1 MNDVIVHAY
10 VEPDLENLNTNENA
24 ECCNCMMAEKTQLFD
39 GGEGYLCKAA
49 LYDIKTLSCFVPKEL
64 GDNVQTHADKI
75 RAMYDEQLAHELSL
89 IAGWDRTQYN
99 KAKQIGIE
107 TVMLNWL
114 RDTVAE

>member
-10 VEPDLENLNTNENA
+10 VEPDLENLETNENA
-24 ECCNCMMAEKTQLFD
+24 DCCNCMMAEQTRLLD

-49 LYDIKTLSCFVPKEL
+49 LYDIKTLSCFVPKER
-64 GDNVQTHADKI
+64 GDNVQTNADRI
-75 RAMYDEQLAHELSL
+75 RAMSDEELAHELSQV
-89 IAGWDRTQYN
+89 AGWDRTQYN

-114 RDTVAE
+114 RDAVME